1 MMLSSS
7 GLTRRTNLEIQFQLL
22 CPSDPIQPLHSTR
35 RIHMDIGIPKQ
46 KRPFDYRIG
55 LTPMG
60 VKILTDLGHR
70 CYVES
75 GAGQGSGFDDE
86 RYRQAGAQ
94 IVYAT
99 EEIYG
104 RGQLILSVSRP
115 TPAEFELLQEGHIL
129 CGFLHLAVSHPAKIE
144 ILLERQVAAIAY
156 ETIQTADGHLPV
168 LSVASQ
174 IAGRMIA
181 PIAAQLLQNNSGGH
195 GILLGGVP
203 GVPPANVVILGA
215 GMVGSNAAKMF
226 KAMGTTVYVL
236 DTDLHKLQQV
246 EESGCNAHTIVAY
259 DFNIAKAVQR
269 ADVLVGAVLIP
280 GARTPIV
287 VTREMV
293 RAMKP
298 RSVIMDISIDQGG
311 CVETSHPTTYQSP
324 TYIEEGVIHYCV
336 PNMTG
341 VVARTMTH
349 AFNNAA
355 WPYILKIAE
364 QGLERAL
371 ADDPALRHGLNT
383 HDGQIVHPALRE
395 SLGGAA

>member
-1 MMLSSS
+1 
-7 GLTRRTNLEIQFQLL
+7 
-22 CPSDPIQPLHSTR
+22 
-35 RIHMDIGIPKQ
+35 MDIGIPKQ

>member
-1 MMLSSS
+1 
-7 GLTRRTNLEIQFQLL
+7 
-22 CPSDPIQPLHSTR
+22 
-35 RIHMDIGIPKQ
+35 MDIGIPRQ
-46 KRPFDYRIG
+46 KRPFDYRVG

-60 VKILTDLGHR
+60 VEILTGLGHR

-86 RYRQAGAQ
+86 RYRQAGGQ
-94 IVYAT
+94 IVYST
-99 EEIYG
+99 EEVYG

-115 TPAEFELLQEGHIL
+115 TSAEFELLREGHIV

-144 ILLERQVAAIAY
+144 ILLRRKVAAIAY
-156 ETIQTADGHLPV
+156 ETIQTKDGHLPV

-174 IAGRMIA
+174 VAGRMIA

-215 GMVGSNAAKMF
+215 GMVGFNAAKMF
-226 KAMGTTVYVL
+226 KAMGASVYVL
-236 DTDLHKLQQV
+236 DTDLHKLQLV
-246 EESGCNAHTIVAY
+246 EESSCQAHTIVAY
-259 DFNIAKAVQR
+259 DFNIAKAVKR

-287 VTREMV
+287 VTRAMV

-298 RSVIMDISIDQGG
+298 RSVIMDIAIDQGG
-311 CVETSHPTTYQSP
+311 CIETSRPTTYQDP
-324 TYIEEGVIHYCV
+324 TYIEEDVIHYCV

-355 WPYILKIAE
+355 WPYIQEIAE
-364 QGLERAL
+364 LGLTQAL
-371 ADDPALRHGLNT
+371 AGDAALRHGLNT
-383 HDGQIVHPALRE
+383 HAGQIVHPALRE
-395 SLGGAA
+395 SLGDTA